1 MMDLDTLKAAMN
13 GSIRLSQL
21 GQNQEALKL
30 LDNAI
35 ANAIQ
40 EGRAS
45 WILTLSHHAAI
56 LCDHRGD
63 IDLAKHYYEQS
74 LAYSPE
80 NPLALYGLACVSLQL
95 GEAQTAEQFAKRS
108 YDAILRGD
116 DEIVKAGLLDLIVKQ
131 WPEIA
136 TL

>member
-136 TL
+136 TP